1 VVRELRERRPFYFSV
16 SATTR
21 DPRPGEIHG
30 LHYWFV
36 NPADF
41 EELIGNGE
49 LLEWAEYNGRQYG
62 TLRTP
67 VLAHLAQGEDVILE
81 IEVQGARQVR
91 SSYPEAVMFFVL
103 PPSLEELRHRLERR
117 GDTNHAEIER
127 RLAVADA
134 EIGQAE
140 GLFDYLVVNDDLER
154 CVDEVLTLLG
164 D

>member
-1 VVRELRERRPFYFSV
+1 
-16 SATTR
+16 
-21 DPRPGEIHG
+21 
-30 LHYWFV
+30 
-36 NPADF
+36 
-41 EELIGNGE
+41 
-49 LLEWAEYNGRQYG
+49 
-62 TLRTP
+62 
-67 VLAHLAQGEDVILE
+67 
-81 IEVQGARQVR
+81 
-91 SSYPEAVMFFVL
+91 MFFVL

-127 RLAVADA
+127 RLAIADA